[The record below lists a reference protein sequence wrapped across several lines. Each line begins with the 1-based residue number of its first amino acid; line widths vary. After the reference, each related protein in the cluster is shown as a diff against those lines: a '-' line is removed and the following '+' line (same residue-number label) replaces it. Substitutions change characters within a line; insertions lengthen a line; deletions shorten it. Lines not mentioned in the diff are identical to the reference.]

1 MRTPEAT
8 DRVQLVFSLFDA
20 DGNGCLEADDFDLM
34 GERVVAAAPKADDAA
49 KGALL
54 ASLRRYWT
62 TLLAELD
69 ANGDGRISP
78 EEFEACVLSP
88 ERFEATID
96 EFARA
101 LSAIGDPEGDGF
113 VDRPDFVALMTAIG
127 FRRANIEA
135 LFEAFGPVAGD
146 RIPVEVW
153 AEGIR
158 DYYRPEKAG
167 IAGDHLTADG
177 GGR

>member
-20 DGNGCLEADDFDLM
+20 DGNGFLEADDFELM
-34 GERVVAAAPKADDAA
+34 GSRVVAAAPAADDAA
-49 KGALL
+49 KQALL
-54 ASLRRYWT
+54 ASFRRYWT
-62 TLLAELD
+62 TLVTELD
-69 ANGDGRISP
+69 ANGDGKISP

-113 VDRPDFVALMTAIG
+113 VNRPDFVALMTAIG
-127 FRRANIEA
+127 FQRPNIEA

-146 RIPVEVW
+146 RIPVATW

-177 GGR
+177 GR

>member
-1 MRTPEAT
+1 GDRPCPACLLPVRRRRERLSGGRRLRTDGQPGGRGGARGRRRGEA
-8 DRVQLVFSLFDA
+8 
-20 DGNGCLEADDFDLM
+20 G
-34 GERVVAAAPKADDAA
+34 AAGVLPPLLDDARHRA
-49 KGALL
+49 
-54 ASLRRYWT
+54 RRQRRRQDQPGGVRG
-62 TLLAELD
+62 LCAV
-69 ANGDGRISP
+69 AR
-78 EEFEACVLSP
+78 

-113 VDRPDFVALMTAIG
+113 VNRPDFVALMTAIG
-127 FRRANIEA
+127 FRRPNIEA

-146 RIPVEVW
+146 RIPVATW

-167 IAGDHLTADG
+167 IAGDHLTAS